1 MGADDVLTHLHD
13 GRNRPIIGSG
23 EPLSALDPS
32 AIREAIEQNWRR
44 PGPGLCDQRPTSR
57 RLATVCAAAPCLTRA
72 PTGKSLRTKRQS
84 VNLGGDPFPLHP
96 EVAREPWR
104 PDLAMFACLDPPGVG
119 GQTNLCDGIAIADSL
134 PGELRGQMDG
144 RKIIYIK
151 PATAPMLR
159 YWLGT
164 DAPSEAHLAR
174 PPESCPYWFRKVGGQ
189 ILRGFLRPL
198 LEPPIFQ
205 QRPAFANFILFAR
218 DYLRLT
224 NVPLLDDGKPFPDE
238 WLDVVRTNAR
248 KLTYAHAWQKGDVL
262 IADNSRF
269 MHGRRAIADPAE
281 RRIAT
286 YFGYLKGIDRRPGE
300 PPRSS
305 VAARGLRASRATRSD
320 LTPSDGQG

>member
-1 MGADDVLTHLHD
+1 MAWH
-13 GRNRPIIGSG
+13 
-23 EPLSALDPS
+23 
-32 AIREAIEQNWRR
+32 
-44 PGPGLCDQRPTSR
+44 GP
-57 RLATVCAAAPCLTRA
+57 A
-72 PTGKSLRTKRQS
+72 
-84 VNLGGDPFPLHP
+84 
-96 EVAREPWR
+96 
-104 PDLAMFACLDPPGVG
+104 VG
-119 GQTNLCDGIAIADSL
+119 GTLGQAAQIL
-134 PGELRGQMDG
+134 PL
-144 RKIIYIK
+144 
-151 PATAPMLR
+151 
-159 YWLGT
+159 
-164 DAPSEAHLAR
+164 
-174 PPESCPYWFRKVGGQ
+174 YWFRKVGGQ

-224 NVPLLDDGKPFPDE
+224 DVPLLDDGKPFPDE

-281 RRIAT
+281 RR
-286 YFGYLKGIDRRPGE
+286 DRHLFRLFEGH
-300 PPRSS
+300 RSASGRAAKSS

>member
-1 MGADDVLTHLHD
+1 
-13 GRNRPIIGSG
+13 
-23 EPLSALDPS
+23 
-32 AIREAIEQNWRR
+32 
-44 PGPGLCDQRPTSR
+44 
-57 RLATVCAAAPCLTRA
+57 
-72 PTGKSLRTKRQS
+72 
-84 VNLGGDPFPLHP
+84 
-96 EVAREPWR
+96 
-104 PDLAMFACLDPPGVG
+104 
-119 GQTNLCDGIAIADSL
+119 
-134 PGELRGQMDG
+134 MDE

-151 PATAPMLR
+151 PATATMLR

-174 PPESCPYWFRKVGGQ
+174 PPKSCPYWFRKVGGQ

-286 YFGYLKGIDRRPGE
+286 YFGYLKGIDR
-300 PPRSS
+300 
-305 VAARGLRASRATRSD
+305 VRASRRIQCGGARPSCLPSYPKRPD
-320 LTPSDGQG
+320 AKRRPRLTFWRPAASCAARN

>member
-1 MGADDVLTHLHD
+1 MTAQ
-13 GRNRPIIGSG
+13 IAQFIGGG
-23 EPLSALDPS
+23 EPLSALDP
-32 AIREAIEQNWRR
+32 AAVRKVIEEHGAVLVR
-44 PGPGLCDQRPTSR
+44 GYSSTLADFAGLGEGLCSS
-57 RLATVCAAAPCLTRA
+57 
-72 PTGKSLRTKRQS
+72 SLFNESPNRELIEDKAQS

-119 GQTNLCDGIAIADSL
+119 GQTNLCDGVAIADSL
-134 PGELRGQMDG
+134 PPELRAQMEG

-164 DAPSEAHLAR
+164 EAPSEALLAR
-174 PPESCPYWFRKVGGQ
+174 PPETCPYWFRRVGQ
-189 ILRGFLRPL
+189 QVLRGFLRPV
-198 LEPPIFQ
+198 LEPTIFQ

-224 NVPLLDDGKPFPDE
+224 NVPLLDDGKPFPDD
-238 WLDVVRTNAR
+238 WLDVIRSNAR

-286 YFGYLKGIDRRPGE
+286 YFGYLKGVDRRPGE
-300 PPRSS
+300 PPNPVWRRERF
-305 VAARGLRASRATRSD
+305 VPPEAPEAT
-320 LTPSDGQG
+320 

>member
-1 MGADDVLTHLHD
+1 MTVEIAQF
-13 GRNRPIIGSG
+13 IGSG

-32 AIREAIEQNWRR
+32 AIREVIEEHGAVLVR
-44 PGPGLCDQRPTSR
+44 GYATTLGDFAALGDSLCSS
-57 RLATVCAAAPCLTRA
+57 
-72 PTGKSLRTKRQS
+72 SLFNESPNREVIEDKAQS

-134 PGELRGQMDG
+134 PGELRGQMDE

-151 PATAPMLR
+151 PATATMLR

-300 PPRSS
+300 PPNPVWRR
-305 VAARGLRASRATRSD
+305 AAFVPPELPEAT
-320 LTPSDGQG
+320 